1 MNEESNR
8 EGEALGNRSE
18 SSPSFSFWRANKGT
32 FLHAGLFTVKS
43 SRRGA
48 AAAAAL
54 QVHCDCRLFH
64 LSERLRSGTL
74 EEEEEEALLMD
85 AAVPR
90 VHYTFSQLHTFP
102 VSLRRSLVATLFTPS

>member
-1 MNEESNR
+1 M
-8 EGEALGNRSE
+8 
-18 SSPSFSFWRANKGT
+18 
-32 FLHAGLFTVKS
+32 KS
-43 SRRGA
+43 SRRG

-74 EEEEEEALLMD
+74 EEEEEEEEALLMD
-85 AAVPR
+85 AAAPR

-102 VSLRRSLVATLFTPS
+102 VSLRRSLAATLFTPS